1 MAARYIVSKC
11 LLCPSPQHCQEHPTP
26 VSAPLQL
33 PVPQGKSGHE
43 ARPLVGVS
51 HIQVTCL
58 VLEEYGEAGF
68 MVRALGLGLEKLDSA
83 LRFSM

>member
-1 MAARYIVSKC
+1 M
-11 LLCPSPQHCQEHPTP
+11 
-26 VSAPLQL
+26 
-33 PVPQGKSGHE
+33 
-43 ARPLVGVS
+43 GVS
-51 HIQVTCL
+51 HVQVTCL